1 MYNKVIVASD
11 LSDASMQVV
20 ECIKDLKQFGTQKIL
35 LFHALGLRHLEDLR
49 FELMRYAEP
58 LLNKQKQILEGFGYE
73 VTISIGSDGVT
84 YELAKLAKEE
94 NASLIVIG
102 THGKGLSF
110 ESPLGGTALKIIHSI
125 VKPILVVRLARSEEG
140 ACTSECLA
148 IDKPVLYTT
157 DFSDTAELAFTY
169 VEKMVEK
176 GVKRVT
182 LIHVQDKTA
191 IEKHLAHRLDEF
203 NEIDTERLEMLKDR
217 LITLGAQDV
226 KMVLKYGLPIEEIL
240 HESKEDDYSLIV
252 MGAQGKGLVKDV
264 FLGSVSGNV
273 VRNTS
278 HPVLLIP
285 ALR

>member
-1 MYNKVIVASD
+1 MYSKVIVASD
-11 LSDASMQVV
+11 LSDASMQIV
-20 ECIKDLKQFGTQKIL
+20 ECIKDLKQFGSQKII

-49 FELMRYAEP
+49 YELVRYTEP

-73 VTISIGSDGVT
+73 VTIGIGSDGVT
-84 YELAKLAKEE
+84 YELGKLAKEE

-125 VKPILVVRLARSEEG
+125 VKPILVIRLAKSKDE
-140 ACTSECLA
+140 ACYSGCLV
-148 IDKPVLYTT
+148 IDKPVLYAT
-157 DFSDTAELAFTY
+157 DFSDTSELAFTY

-176 GVKRVT
+176 GAKRVT

-226 KMVLKYGLPIEEIL
+226 KMVLKYGFPIEEIL
-240 HESKEDDYSLIV
+240 HESKEEDYSLIV

-273 VRNTS
+273 VRNAS

>member
-1 MYNKVIVASD
+1 MFSKVIVASD

-20 ECIKDLKQFGTQKIL
+20 ECIKDLKQFGSQKIL
-35 LFHALGLRHLEDLR
+35 LFHALGLRYLEDLR
-49 FELMRYAEP
+49 HELVRYAEP

-84 YELAKLAKEE
+84 YELGKLAKQE

-125 VKPILVVRLARSEEG
+125 VKPILVIRLAKSKDE
-140 ACTSECLA
+140 ACYSECLA
-148 IDKPVLYTT
+148 IDKPILYTT
-157 DFSDTAELAFTY
+157 DFSDTSELAFTY
-169 VEKMVEK
+169 VEKMVDS

-226 KMVLKYGLPIEEIL
+226 KMVLKYGFPIEEIL

-252 MGAQGKGLVKDV
+252 MGAQGKGLVKDA
-264 FLGSVSGNV
+264 FLGSVSGSV
-273 VRNTS
+273 VRNAS